1 MQGVSGGSVAP
12 NVASGGVA
20 SPPQVTFVDHER
32 PPGVLA
38 LPPPDTPAALPPQE
52 AMSVPPPGYYSAP
65 PGESTD

>member
-1 MQGVSGGSVAP
+1 MQGVSGSSVAP

-38 LPPPDTPAALPPQE
+38 LPPPDTPALPPQE

-65 PGESTD
+65 PGESAD